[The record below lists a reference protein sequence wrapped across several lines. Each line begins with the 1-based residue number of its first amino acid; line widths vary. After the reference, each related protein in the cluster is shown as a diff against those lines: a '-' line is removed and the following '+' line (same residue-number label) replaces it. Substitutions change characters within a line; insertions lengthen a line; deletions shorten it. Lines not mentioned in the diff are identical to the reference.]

1 MKGQRNTTKMKE
13 PTRNTEFQIN
23 EEELGKLPEK

>member
-13 PTRNTEFQIN
+13 QMRNTEIQIN
-23 EEELGKLPEK
+23 KRENRQTT

>member
-13 PTRNTEFQIN
+13 QTGNTDVQIKK
-23 EEELGKLPEK
+23 EEIGKLPEK